1 MKTIQNNS
9 IPFFGLIVLLL
20 SGCVGSQIAPNEAK
34 TALPASYATGVDTMN
49 NAQQSWRTFFTD
61 KDLQQLIDSALL
73 RNQEL
78 NILMQEIEIA
88 RNETRAKRGEYLP
101 KVSVGV
107 SAGMEKPGRFT
118 RDGAVESS
126 LPIRGNQAFPDPL
139 SDFGLNTHLS
149 WEVDIWRKLRNSKKA
164 AVYRYLSTE
173 QGKNFMVTHL
183 VSEIA
188 AAYYE
193 LLALDNQLQTVQQNI
208 ELQSNVLSIVRLEKE
223 ATRVTELAVRK
234 FEAEVYHTQSRLFAL
249 QQRRVEV
256 ENRIHFLTGTFPHQ
270 LQRYTGG
277 FVDLK
282 LSPINAG
289 IPGQLLQNR
298 PDIRQAEFQ
307 LAAAKLDVKSARAQF
322 YPGLNI
328 TAGAGLQAF
337 RLNYLTTAPE
347 SFVYNA
353 AGELVAPLINRAAIK
368 AAWKNANARQIQAIT
383 SYEQTI
389 LKAYLEVVNQLS
401 NAEKLHSQ
409 FEFVSKQVEA
419 LSQSVTIANG
429 LFTSARA
436 DYMEVLMTQRDLIES
451 KLELIEVKKQELE
464 AGIQVYKAIGGG
476 YK

>member
-1 MKTIQNNS
+1 M
-9 IPFFGLIVLLL
+9 
-20 SGCVGSQIAPNEAK
+20 
-34 TALPASYATGVDTMN
+34 
-49 NAQQSWRTFFTD
+49 
-61 KDLQQLIDSALL
+61 
-73 RNQEL
+73 
-78 NILMQEIEIA
+78 
-88 RNETRAKRGEYLP
+88 
-101 KVSVGV
+101 
-107 SAGMEKPGRFT
+107 
-118 RDGAVESS
+118 
-126 LPIRGNQAFPDPL
+126 
-139 SDFGLNTHLS
+139 
-149 WEVDIWRKLRNSKKA
+149 
-164 AVYRYLSTE
+164 
-173 QGKNFMVTHL
+173 
-183 VSEIA
+183 
-188 AAYYE
+188 
-193 LLALDNQLQTVQQNI
+193 
-208 ELQSNVLSIVRLEKE
+208 
-223 ATRVTELAVRK
+223 
-234 FEAEVYHTQSRLFAL
+234 
-249 QQRRVEV
+249 
-256 ENRIHFLTGTFPHQ
+256 
-270 LQRYTGG
+270 
-277 FVDLK
+277 
-282 LSPINAG
+282 
-289 IPGQLLQNR
+289 QLLQNR

-328 TAGAGLQAF
+328 TTGAGLQAF

-368 AAWKNANARQIQAIT
+368 AAWKNANARQVQAIT

-464 AGIQVYKAIGGG
+464 ASIQVYKAIGGG